1 MIIIDAKKSH
11 DLNENRLLSFFI
23 NRSWLC
29 VFILLFYSARF
40 EGLVHAPRTAWGRL
54 IFSFCKVN
62 IDIYIFNSNDE
73 VNAKDNI
80 KILIKG
86 FETFETLF
94 CKDR

>member
-1 MIIIDAKKSH
+1 M
-11 DLNENRLLSFFI
+11 
-23 NRSWLC
+23 
-29 VFILLFYSARF
+29 FYSARF

-54 IFSFCKVN
+54 IYAFCKVN

-86 FETFETLF
+86 FETFGTLF